1 MLLKV
6 QSEFSHKRPS
16 IYIADDDSD
25 DVFFVE
31 RAIRQLDLDISL
43 RHFINGRELLRE
55 LESKQDALPNVI
67 VLDLNMPIMDG
78 KETLRNIRQ
87 NGELSSLPV
96 VILSTST
103 FGGEKEDCLFSGANN
118 YYVKP
123 YSFARYLEIFQQ
135 VKAEWIDSVS
145 A

>member
-1 MLLKV
+1 V
-6 QSEFSHKRPS
+6 QSELSHKRPS

-31 RAIRQLDLDISL
+31 RAIRQLDLDINL
-43 RHFINGRELLRE
+43 RHFINGRDLLRE
-55 LESKQDALPNVI
+55 LESKQEELPNVI

-96 VILSTST
+96 IILSTST
-103 FGGEKEDCLFSGANN
+103 FGSEKEDCLFSGANN

-123 YSFARYLEIFQQ
+123 YSFARYLEIFKQ
-135 VKAEWIDSVS
+135 VKAEWIDPVS

>member
-1 MLLKV
+1 V
-6 QSEFSHKRPS
+6 QIEHSHKRPS
-16 IYIADDDSD
+16 IYIADDDTD

-31 RAIRQLDLDISL
+31 RAIRQLDLDINL
-43 RHFINGRELLRE
+43 RHFINGRDLLRE
-55 LESKQDALPNVI
+55 LESKHDELPNVI

-78 KETLRNIRQ
+78 KETLRNIRK
-87 NGELSSLPV
+87 NGELRSLPV

-103 FGGEKEDCLFSGANN
+103 FGGEKEACLVSGANN
-118 YYVKP
+118 YFVKP

-135 VKAEWIDSVS
+135 VKAEWIDTVS

>member
-1 MLLKV
+1 MQTEHL
-6 QSEFSHKRPS
+6 HKRPS

-43 RHFINGRELLRE
+43 RHFINGRDLLRE
-55 LESKQDALPNVI
+55 LESQNGALPSVI

-78 KETLRNIRQ
+78 KETLRNIRRNDEL
-87 NGELSSLPV
+87 NGLPV

-103 FGGEKEDCLFSGANN
+103 YSGEKEECLISGANN
-118 YYVKP
+118 YYTKP
-123 YSFARYLEIFQQ
+123 YSFARYLEIFRQ
-135 VKAEWIDSVS
+135 VKAEWIDSVN